1 MMNSQNCRPESNFTG
16 LRAALGFTII
26 TEKEIV
32 LMVIIMTTVLYNK
45 QQVDR
50 AHVSMKSSGKSQMQI
65 FFNYDPGNDDF
76 NLNINGLRGNF
87 LLDFMSHMRSQP
99 DRRFLSLCKGVRPS
113 V

>member
-50 AHVSMKSSGKSQMQI
+50 AHVSMKSSGKSQTCKFSLI
-65 FFNYDPGNDDF
+65 T
-76 NLNINGLRGNF
+76 IRGMMT
-87 LLDFMSHMRSQP
+87 LI
-99 DRRFLSLCKGVRPS
+99 
-113 V
+113 